1 MEVVMAYSSGARI
14 NTNIGAYNAL
24 NALNNV
30 NRELGVHQLR
40 LATGKRVNSAQDDAS
55 GYVISKKMDARIRAL
70 TVALDNMGDA
80 QSVLSTAESGY
91 QTVAD
96 LLVQMKEKQ
105 TRFQNGSWSDEE
117 KNAIVSEMEQ
127 LRQEIRETI
136 GSTKFNNVALMD
148 GSFANVTLSASSTL
162 KVGDSGTSIVVTG
175 IEVSGAKPSA
185 TYNMTYA
192 SGNVTLT
199 NAADATDTQ
208 TVAAKAAAGQGEAQ
222 TLDFDRLGIKISLLS
237 RGSATAAEVAS
248 SLDGLGDGT
257 ADIVTSAGTNR
268 SFEVGG
274 NALLAIN
281 FENLTSLGLYGTEI
295 QTTNAGTVN
304 IDADLATVNS
314 AIGDIGALLS
324 RLTTKEANLNA
335 SITNTQAAQSRI
347 VDADIAK
354 EQIAAVK
361 LQILQQT
368 ATAQLAQAN
377 QSPQVFLTLFR

>member
-1 MEVVMAYSSGARI
+1 MAYSSGARI

>member
-1 MEVVMAYSSGARI
+1 MEVVMAYSSGSRI

-80 QSVLSTAESGY
+80 QSVLSTGESGY

-105 TRFQNGSWSDEE
+105 TRYQNGSWSDEE

-148 GSFANVTLSASSTL
+148 GSFANVSLDAASAL

-185 TYNMTYA
+185 TYNITVS

-208 TVAAKAAAGQGEAQ
+208 TVAAQAAAAQGAAQ
-222 TLDFDRLGIKISLLS
+222 TLDFDQLGIKISLLS
-237 RGSATAAEVAS
+237 KGAATAAEIATE
-248 SLDGLGDGT
+248 LDGLGGGN
-257 ADIVTSAGTNR
+257 DIVTSAGTSR
-268 SFEVGG
+268 GFEVGG
-274 NALLAIN
+274 NALLTID
-281 FENLTSLGLYGTEI
+281 FENLTTLGLYS
-295 QTTNAGTVN
+295 TTITTSNAGTVG

-324 RLTTKEANLNA
+324 RLTTKETNLNA

-354 EQIAAVK
+354 EQISAVK

-377 QSPQVFLTLFR
+377 QSPQVFLTLFQ

>member
-1 MEVVMAYSSGARI
+1 MAYSSGARI

-237 RGSATAAEVAS
+237 KGAATAAEVAS
-248 SLDGLGDGT
+248 ELDGLGGGS
-257 ADIVTSAGTNR
+257 DIVTSAGTNR